1 MPTVDISNDAMTAVS
16 AVKASNVPVGP
27 GMSEDLKSARETE
40 SSSTRKVPDVKEM
53 TEALADVQKYADK
66 VSGRALQLSID
77 EVLQRSVIT
86 VLEVGTD
93 KVVRQIPSEEFV
105 AVAKFLRSQ
114 TADTEFNEAIK
125 GLLFDDES

>member
-1 MPTVDISNDAMTAVS
+1 MPTVDISNDAMTVVS

-66 VSGRALQLSID
+66 VSGRALQFSID

-86 VLEVGTD
+86 VLEAGTD

-114 TADTEFNEAIK
+114 TAETEFNDAIK

>member
-1 MPTVDISNDAMTAVS
+1 MPTVDISNDVMTAVS
-16 AVKASNVPVGP
+16 AVKASSVPVGP

-53 TEALADVQKYADK
+53 AEALADVQKYADK
-66 VSGRALQLSID
+66 VSGRALQFSID

-86 VLEVGTD
+86 VLEAGTD

-114 TADTEFNEAIK
+114 TADTEFNDAIK

>member
-1 MPTVDISNDAMTAVS
+1 M
-16 AVKASNVPVGP
+16 
-27 GMSEDLKSARETE
+27 
-40 SSSTRKVPDVKEM
+40 PDVKEI

-66 VSGRALQLSID
+66 VSGRALQFSID
-77 EVLQRSVIT
+77 DVLQRSVIT

-114 TADTEFNEAIK
+114 TTDAEFNEAIK

>member
-1 MPTVDISNDAMTAVS
+1 MPTVDISNDAMAAVG
-16 AVKASNVPVGP
+16 AIKVANAPVGP
-27 GMSEDLKSARETE
+27 GMSKDSQLVNE
-40 SSSTRKVPDVKEM
+40 SEQSSVNKVPDVKEM
-53 TEALADVQKYADK
+53 TEAVADVQKYADK
-66 VSGRALQLSID
+66 VSGRALQFSID

>member
-16 AVKASNVPVGP
+16 AVKASSVPVGP

-66 VSGRALQLSID
+66 VSGRALQFSID

-86 VLEVGTD
+86 VLEAGTD

-114 TADTEFNEAIK
+114 TADTEFNDAIK

>member
-1 MPTVDISNDAMTAVS
+1 MPTVDISNDAMAAVS
-16 AVKASNVPVGP
+16 ATKVANAPVGP
-27 GMSEDLKSARETE
+27 RMSEDSKKVNEPE
-40 SSSTRKVPDVKEM
+40 QSSTTKVPDVKEM
-53 TEALADVQKYADK
+53 TEALADVQKYSDK
-66 VSGRALQLSID
+66 VSGRALQFSID
-77 EVLQRSVIT
+77 DVLQRSVIT

-114 TADTEFNEAIK
+114 TVDTEFNEAIK

>member
-1 MPTVDISNDAMTAVS
+1 MPTVDISNDAVAAVS
-16 AVKASNVPVGP
+16 AIKATSTPVGP
-27 GMSEDLKSARETE
+27 GMSEDSKKVNDLEQ
-40 SSSTRKVPDVKEM
+40 SSTKKVPDVKEL

-66 VSGRALQLSID
+66 VSGRALQFSID
-77 EVLQRSVIT
+77 DVLQRSVIT

-114 TADTEFNEAIK
+114 TVDTEFNEAIK

>member
-1 MPTVDISNDAMTAVS
+1 MPTVDISNDVMAAVS
-16 AVKASNVPVGP
+16 SNKATSTPVGP
-27 GMSEDLKSARETE
+27 GMSEDLKTVNE
-40 SSSTRKVPDVKEM
+40 SEQSSTKKVPDVKEM

-66 VSGRALQLSID
+66 VSGRALQFSID

-114 TADTEFNEAIK
+114 TVDTEFNEAIK

>member
-1 MPTVDISNDAMTAVS
+1 MPTVDISNDAMAAVS
-16 AVKASNVPVGP
+16 ATKVANAPVGP
-27 GMSEDLKSARETE
+27 GMSEDSKKVNEPE
-40 SSSTRKVPDVKEM
+40 QSSTTKVPDVKEM
-53 TEALADVQKYADK
+53 TEALADVQKYSDK
-66 VSGRALQLSID
+66 VSGRALQFSID
-77 EVLQRSVIT
+77 DVLQRSVIT

-114 TADTEFNEAIK
+114 TVDTEFNEAIK

>member
-66 VSGRALQLSID
+66 VSGRALQFSID

-114 TADTEFNEAIK
+114 TADTEFNDAIK

>member
-1 MPTVDISNDAMTAVS
+1 MPTFDISNDAMTAVS
-16 AVKASNVPVGP
+16 SIKATSASVGP
-27 GMSEDLKSARETE
+27 GMSEDSKKVNEPE
-40 SSSTRKVPDVKEM
+40 QSSTKKVPDVKEM
-53 TEALADVQKYADK
+53 TEALVDVQKYADK
-66 VSGRALQLSID
+66 VSGRALQFSID

-114 TADTEFNEAIK
+114 TVDTEFNEAIK

>member
-1 MPTVDISNDAMTAVS
+1 MPTVDISNDAMVAVS
-16 AVKASNVPVGP
+16 SIKPSNAPVGP
-27 GMSEDLKSARETE
+27 GMLEDSKAVKESEQSSAK
-40 SSSTRKVPDVKEM
+40 KVPDVKEM

-66 VSGRALQLSID
+66 VSGRALQFSVD
-77 EVLQRSVIT
+77 DVLQRSVIT
-86 VLEVGTD
+86 VIEVGTD

>member
-1 MPTVDISNDAMTAVS
+1 MPTVDISNDAMTVVS

-66 VSGRALQLSID
+66 VSGRALQFSID

-114 TADTEFNEAIK
+114 TAETEFNDAIK

>member
-1 MPTVDISNDAMTAVS
+1 MPTVDISNDAMTVVS

-53 TEALADVQKYADK
+53 AEALADVQKYADK
-66 VSGRALQLSID
+66 VSGRALQFSID

-114 TADTEFNEAIK
+114 TADTEFNDAIK

>member
-1 MPTVDISNDAMTAVS
+1 MPTVDISNDVMAEVS
-16 AVKASNVPVGP
+16 SVKPINAPVGP

-66 VSGRALQLSID
+66 VSGRALQFSID

-114 TADTEFNEAIK
+114 TADTEFNDAIK

>member
-1 MPTVDISNDAMTAVS
+1 MPSVDISNDAMSAVS
-16 AVKASNVPVGP
+16 SIKATNASAGP
-27 GMSEDLKSARETE
+27 GILEGSKKVDEPEQ
-40 SSSTRKVPDVKEM
+40 SSSKKVPDVKEM

-66 VSGRALQLSID
+66 VSGRALQFSVD
-77 EVLQRSVIT
+77 DVLQRSVIT

>member
-1 MPTVDISNDAMTAVS
+1 MPTVEISNDAMAAVS
-16 AVKASNVPVGP
+16 SIQATNAPVGP
-27 GMSEDLKSARETE
+27 GMSEDSKAVNEPE
-40 SSSTRKVPDVKEM
+40 QSSTKKVPDVKEM

-66 VSGRALQLSID
+66 VSGRALQFSID
-77 EVLQRSVIT
+77 DVLQRSVIT

-114 TADTEFNEAIK
+114 TVDTEFNEAIK

>member
-1 MPTVDISNDAMTAVS
+1 MPTVDISNDAMAAVS
-16 AVKASNVPVGP
+16 AIKVANAPVGP
-27 GMSEDLKSARETE
+27 GMSTDSQSVNE
-40 SSSTRKVPDVKEM
+40 SEQSSVEKVPDVKEM
-53 TEALADVQKYADK
+53 TEAVADVQKYADK
-66 VSGRALQLSID
+66 VSGRALQFSID

>member
-1 MPTVDISNDAMTAVS
+1 MPSVDISNDAMSAVS
-16 AVKASNVPVGP
+16 SIKATNASAGP
-27 GMSEDLKSARETE
+27 GILEGSKKVNEPEQ
-40 SSSTRKVPDVKEM
+40 SSSKKVPDVKEM
-53 TEALADVQKYADK
+53 IEALADVQKYADK
-66 VSGRALQLSID
+66 VSGRALQFSVD
-77 EVLQRSVIT
+77 DVLQRSVIT

-114 TADTEFNEAIK
+114 TAGTEFNEAIK

>member
-66 VSGRALQLSID
+66 VSGRALQFSID

>member
-16 AVKASNVPVGP
+16 AVKASSVPVGP

-66 VSGRALQLSID
+66 VSGRALQFSID

-114 TADTEFNEAIK
+114 TAETEFNDAIK

>member
-16 AVKASNVPVGP
+16 SIKATNAPVGP
-27 GMSEDLKSARETE
+27 GMSEDSKKVNEPE
-40 SSSTRKVPDVKEM
+40 QSSTTKVPDVKEM

-66 VSGRALQLSID
+66 VSGRALQFSID
-77 EVLQRSVIT
+77 DVLQRSVIT

-114 TADTEFNEAIK
+114 TVDTEFNEAIK

>member
-1 MPTVDISNDAMTAVS
+1 MPSVDISNDAMSAVS
-16 AVKASNVPVGP
+16 SIKATNASAGP
-27 GMSEDLKSARETE
+27 GILEGSKKVNEPEQ
-40 SSSTRKVPDVKEM
+40 SSSKKVPDVKEM
-53 TEALADVQKYADK
+53 IEALADVQKYADK
-66 VSGRALQLSID
+66 VSGRALQFSVD
-77 EVLQRSVIT
+77 DVLQRSVIT

>member
-1 MPTVDISNDAMTAVS
+1 MPTVDISNDVMAAASS
-16 AVKASNVPVGP
+16 AKPINAPVGP
-27 GMSEDLKSARETE
+27 GMSDDSKKVNEAEQL
-40 SSSTRKVPDVKEM
+40 STTKVPDVKEM

-66 VSGRALQLSID
+66 VSGRALQFSID
-77 EVLQRSVIT
+77 DVLQRSVIT

>member
-16 AVKASNVPVGP
+16 SIAATSAPVGP
-27 GMSEDLKSARETE
+27 GMSEDSKKVNEPE
-40 SSSTRKVPDVKEM
+40 QSSTKKVPDVKEM

-66 VSGRALQLSID
+66 VSGRALQFSID
-77 EVLQRSVIT
+77 DVLQRSVIT

-114 TADTEFNEAIK
+114 TTDAEFNEAIK

>member
-16 AVKASNVPVGP
+16 SIKATKAPVGP
-27 GMSEDLKSARETE
+27 EVLEDSKKVNESEQP
-40 SSSTRKVPDVKEM
+40 STKKVPDVEEM

-66 VSGRALQLSID
+66 VSGRALQFSID
-77 EVLQRSVIT
+77 DVLQRSVIT

-114 TADTEFNEAIK
+114 TVDTEFNEAIK

>member
-1 MPTVDISNDAMTAVS
+1 MPTVDISNDAMTVVS

-66 VSGRALQLSID
+66 VSGRALQFSID

-114 TADTEFNEAIK
+114 TADTEFNDAIK

>member
-1 MPTVDISNDAMTAVS
+1 MCGFWGLMASTVR
-16 AVKASNVPVGP
+16 VGP

-66 VSGRALQLSID
+66 VSGRALQFSID

-86 VLEVGTD
+86 VLEAGTD

-114 TADTEFNEAIK
+114 TADTEFNDAIK

>member
-1 MPTVDISNDAMTAVS
+1 MPTVDISNDAMTVVS

-66 VSGRALQLSID
+66 VSGRALQFSID

-86 VLEVGTD
+86 VLEAGTD

-114 TADTEFNEAIK
+114 TADTEFNDAIK

>member
-1 MPTVDISNDAMTAVS
+1 MPTVDISNDAMAAVS
-16 AVKASNVPVGP
+16 SIKATSTPVGP
-27 GMSEDLKSARETE
+27 GMLEDSKKVNDLEQSSAT
-40 SSSTRKVPDVKEM
+40 KVPDVKEM

-66 VSGRALQLSID
+66 VSGRALQFSID
-77 EVLQRSVIT
+77 DVLQRSVIT

>member
-1 MPTVDISNDAMTAVS
+1 MPTVDISNDVMAEVS
-16 AVKASNVPVGP
+16 SVKPINAPVGP
-27 GMSEDLKSARETE
+27 GMSEDSKKVNEPE
-40 SSSTRKVPDVKEM
+40 QSSTTKVPDVKEM

-66 VSGRALQLSID
+66 VSGRALQFSID
-77 EVLQRSVIT
+77 DVLQRSVIT

>member
-1 MPTVDISNDAMTAVS
+1 MPTVDISNDAMTAASSIAATS
-16 AVKASNVPVGP
+16 APVGP
-27 GMSEDLKSARETE
+27 GMSEDSKKVNEPE
-40 SSSTRKVPDVKEM
+40 QSSTKKVPDVKEM

-66 VSGRALQLSID
+66 VSGRALQFSID
-77 EVLQRSVIT
+77 DVLQRSVIT

-114 TADTEFNEAIK
+114 TTDAEFNEAIK

>member
-1 MPTVDISNDAMTAVS
+1 MPTVDISNDAIVAVS
-16 AVKASNVPVGP
+16 SIKPATAPVGP
-27 GMSEDLKSARETE
+27 GMPEDLKTVNE
-40 SSSTRKVPDVKEM
+40 SEQSSTTKVPDVKEM
-53 TEALADVQKYADK
+53 TEALVDVQKYADK
-66 VSGRALQLSID
+66 VSGRALQFSID

-114 TADTEFNEAIK
+114 TVDTEFNEAIK

>member
-16 AVKASNVPVGP
+16 AVKASSVPVGP

-66 VSGRALQLSID
+66 VSGRALQFSID

-114 TADTEFNEAIK
+114 TADTEFNDAIK

>member
-1 MPTVDISNDAMTAVS
+1 MPTVDISNDAMAAVS
-16 AVKASNVPVGP
+16 ATKVANAPVGP
-27 GMSEDLKSARETE
+27 GMSEDSKKVNEPE
-40 SSSTRKVPDVKEM
+40 QSSTTKVPDVKEM

-66 VSGRALQLSID
+66 VSGRALQFSID
-77 EVLQRSVIT
+77 DVLQRSVIT

-114 TADTEFNEAIK
+114 TVDTEFNEAIK

>member
-1 MPTVDISNDAMTAVS
+1 MPTVDMSNDAMAAVS
-16 AVKASNVPVGP
+16 SIKPANAPVGP
-27 GMSEDLKSARETE
+27 GMSEDLKTVNE
-40 SSSTRKVPDVKEM
+40 SEQSSTKKVPDVKEM
-53 TEALADVQKYADK
+53 TEALVDVQKYADK
-66 VSGRALQLSID
+66 VSGRALQFSID

-114 TADTEFNEAIK
+114 TVDTEFNEAIK